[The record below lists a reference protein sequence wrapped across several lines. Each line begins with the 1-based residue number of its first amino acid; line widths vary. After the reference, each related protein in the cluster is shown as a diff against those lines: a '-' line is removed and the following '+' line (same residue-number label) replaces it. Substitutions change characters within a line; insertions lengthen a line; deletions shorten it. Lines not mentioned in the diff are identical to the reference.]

1 MPNVVVH
8 YALENQGVASARNW
22 LLQNCR
28 TRYALFLDADDELC
42 SSHYVQD
49 AVALLNDNPEV
60 AVVGCFA
67 VDQYGEKKL
76 RPLAVKKGHFLWRNP
91 IVTSG
96 AVVRCQVAVQ
106 FEVVDPSSVRNFAE
120 DYYFWAR
127 LCLDNKLVNLPVIAV
142 KRESSEQSLTS
153 RLVPLSRIYVAC
165 LTRLRILA
173 FFLLYKRDR

>member
-1 MPNVVVH
+1 MARQIAAPFFTMPNVVVH

-67 VDQYGEKKL
+67 VDQYGEKL

-120 DYYFWAR
+120 DYYFG
-127 LCLDNKLVNLPVIAV
+127 LDYASIT
-142 KRESSEQSLTS
+142 SS
-153 RLVPLSRIYVAC
+153 
-165 LTRLRILA
+165 
-173 FFLLYKRDR
+173 